1 MFRVAGA
8 VIVSKSFMTSFFTVS
23 FFISS
28 FFLIASMAH
37 AQGATAPA
45 QSAADEANIA
55 DLITASHILANE
67 GVLDSFGHASVR
79 SVQNPTHLFM
89 PRAKAP
95 ALLTRADIVELDS
108 SDCETVGHVAIKLMS
123 ERFIHCEVYKARPE
137 IKSVIHT
144 HDPAVLPFGLSTV
157 PLQPVLAQS
166 GFLPPKTPVFDV
178 RDVNTE
184 PKGMLIN
191 TAALGTALAA
201 KLADNPVV
209 LMRGHGDTVVGVSV
223 KEATV
228 FAIYT
233 DLDARAQAGAAA
245 LGGGVIVLNDR
256 ERAAYPS
263 EQRPDRPWDNFLHHL
278 PSSDPARIAADQP
291 AQAK

>member
-1 MFRVAGA
+1 MIRVVSAIA
-8 VIVSKSFMTSFFTVS
+8 VSVFFM
-23 FFISS
+23 SS
-28 FFLIASMAH
+28 MFFLTSMAQ
-37 AQGATAPA
+37 AQTAA
-45 QSAADEANIA
+45 EQDEANIA

-79 SVQNPTHLFM
+79 SVQNPAHLFM

-95 ALLTRADIVELDS
+95 ALLTRADIFELDS
-108 SDCETVGHVAIKLMS
+108 ATCEAVGNSGVKLMS
-123 ERFIHCEVYKARPE
+123 ERYIHCEVYKARPE
-137 IKSVIHT
+137 VKSVIHT

-166 GFLPPKTPVFDV
+166 GFLPPKAPVFDV
-178 RDVNTE
+178 RDVDTE

-191 TAALGTALAA
+191 TAALGAALAA

-233 DLDARAQAGAAA
+233 DLDARAQASAMA
-245 LGGGVIVLNDR
+245 LGGGVIVLNDK
-256 ERAAYPS
+256 ERAAYSS

-278 PSSDPARIAADQP
+278 PSSDPALAAANKSASNP
-291 AQAK
+291 K